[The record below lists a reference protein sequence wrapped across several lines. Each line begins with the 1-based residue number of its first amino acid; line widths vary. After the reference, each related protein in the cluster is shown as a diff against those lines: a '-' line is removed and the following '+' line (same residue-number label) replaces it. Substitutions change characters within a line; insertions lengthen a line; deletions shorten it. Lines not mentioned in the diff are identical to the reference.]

1 MSGYVKP
8 LPKVERWSKPFWE
21 GTKAHKLLLKK
32 CKNCG
37 HIDHPPYLFC
47 TGCLHEECEWIEAS
61 GKGKIYTFTTTLL
74 GAPLPFMNDM
84 PYTVAMV
91 DLIEGPRMST
101 LIVEAKPEEI
111 KIGMEVKVV
120 FDDVTEDVT
129 IPKFRPVRST
139 E

>member
-1 MSGYVKP
+1 
-8 LPKVERWSKPFWE
+8 
-21 GTKAHKLLLKK
+21 
-32 CKNCG
+32 
-37 HIDHPPYLFC
+37 
-47 TGCLHEECEWIEAS
+47 
-61 GKGKIYTFTTTLL
+61 
-74 GAPLPFMNDM
+74 MNDM